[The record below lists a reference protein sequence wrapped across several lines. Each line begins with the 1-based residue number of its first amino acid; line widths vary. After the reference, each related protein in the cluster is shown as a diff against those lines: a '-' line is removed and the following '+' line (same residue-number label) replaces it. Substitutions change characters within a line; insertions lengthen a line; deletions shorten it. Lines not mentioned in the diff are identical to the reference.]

1 MWLSGWAGAHGP
13 VSHRKVRT
21 LARVLVGRWQG
32 RLPAGCRL
40 MTLTFLQKEHL
51 APLSPDRG
59 EGGLR
64 AIFARI
70 ERTSTPLGCRHA
82 AERLGGSPRLCFAPK
97 VPALARAMA
106 ARCQAPLPAGCR
118 HAAEVASGWAG
129 ARDWVLMLGK
139 GVDRGGVKRGLK
151 MGFYPSPPTPLP

>member
-32 RLPAGCRL
+32 RLPA
-40 MTLTFLQKEHL
+40 
-51 APLSPDRG
+51 
-59 EGGLR
+59 
-64 AIFARI
+64 
-70 ERTSTPLGCRHA
+70 GCRHA

-139 GVDRGGVKRGLK
+139 GVDRGG
-151 MGFYPSPPTPLP
+151 